1 MVSKEVDEPM
11 FRAAHLSRLE
21 RSAESRRQWQ
31 AFGKRCAGVLFLIVK
46 NLLFWGSML
55 LSGYALYALAVW
67 LF

>member
-1 MVSKEVDEPM
+1 MSKEMDKPM
-11 FRAAHLSRLE
+11 YRAAHLSRLE

-31 AFGKRCAGVLFLIVK
+31 VFGKRIAGGLFLIVK

-67 LF
+67 LV